1 MTLLTLNFPYI
12 LLTVVKILKLA
23 KSMRFLDEFLIFK
36 MILLI
41 EALTKYVFHIKLR
54 SYLGAYLT
62 SVCSPSEPSGICK
75 FIYNA

>member
-1 MTLLTLNFPYI
+1 
-12 LLTVVKILKLA
+12 
-23 KSMRFLDEFLIFK
+23 MRFLDEFLIFK

-54 SYLGAYLT
+54 SYLGAYLA